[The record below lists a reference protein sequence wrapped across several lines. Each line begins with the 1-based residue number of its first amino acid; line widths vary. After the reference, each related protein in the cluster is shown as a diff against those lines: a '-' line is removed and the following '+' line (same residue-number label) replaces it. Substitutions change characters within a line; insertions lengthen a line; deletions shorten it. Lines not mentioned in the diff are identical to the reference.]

1 MDEMNE
7 AAPLAPTDAEQLSGE
22 LSAAQRLLNRE
33 VKLRRDVLKPLE
45 IALKALKDPHRNAVA
60 LYEASTAL
68 EQTPPELTLPENF
81 AATTEQLRALADE
94 KLSDLEFTFARDLR
108 AAFQDNGIELSG
120 PPHELIADLFVLR
133 VDMRRRLVD
142 MTFSRQPVSAKKI
155 KLDVAQVVTAYER
168 AWRDICER
176 KVDLDKLLAELYEA
190 CGRVLKLSGKT
201 AGTRTSLLDVYRELI
216 MVRQPAGFRKNPSK
230 NSFVDYPKAH
240 FIYDLL
246 QLRRQQKTEC
256 EGHRLN
262 FGTATIS
269 ETSRALFLATGA
281 TEGQFIKDLYFS

>member
-1 MDEMNE
+1 M
-7 AAPLAPTDAEQLSGE
+7 
-22 LSAAQRLLNRE
+22 
-33 VKLRRDVLKPLE
+33 
-45 IALKALKDPHRNAVA
+45 KDLHRNAVA

-68 EQTPPELTLPENF
+68 EQTLPELTLPENF
-81 AATTEQLRALADE
+81 AATAEQLRALADE

-230 NSFVDYPKAH
+230 NSFAN
-240 FIYDLL
+240 
-246 QLRRQQKTEC
+246 C
-256 EGHRLN
+256 
-262 FGTATIS
+262 
-269 ETSRALFLATGA
+269 SRA
-281 TEGQFIKDLYFS
+281 KV